1 MSVEEEEE
9 GGKRKGNA
17 HMDAQ
22 CPEAKDVPNTD
33 MTPKTP
39 PGPNPPALGSAA
51 TPPHAAEL
59 RTSKKYVHESM
70 VPTKEGVAVFAGASR
85 SQRKDMMV
93 DLVRAEA
100 FLPAASTSSGHGEPF
115 V

>member
-1 MSVEEEEE
+1 MSMLN
-9 GGKRKGNA
+9 GKLARIMSQLSRYFQTKT
-17 HMDAQ
+17 HI
-22 CPEAKDVPNTD
+22 
-33 MTPKTP
+33 TPKTP
-39 PGPNPPALGSAA
+39 PGPSPPSFGSTAI
-51 TPPHAAEL
+51 PPHAAEL

-93 DLVRAEA
+93 DLVRAEE
-100 FLPAASTSSGHGEPF
+100 FLLEELKSPGHGEPF